1 MYRKPQLK
9 FAVNFSMFGW
19 MLMGRKFLMQVYLSI
34 IPIIGGVLIATATE
48 FSFNIE
54 GLVSALAA
62 TMGFSLQSIFSK
74 KVLFSIKF
82 SLLFAYFN

>member
-1 MYRKPQLK
+1 
-9 FAVNFSMFGW
+9 
-19 MLMGRKFLMQVYLSI
+19 MGRKFLMQVYLSI

-62 TMGFSLQSIFSK
+62 TMGFSTAPPTGAVHTIKGYSALVHSITP
-74 KVLFSIKF
+74 
-82 SLLFAYFN
+82 LLSQERSPKSQN